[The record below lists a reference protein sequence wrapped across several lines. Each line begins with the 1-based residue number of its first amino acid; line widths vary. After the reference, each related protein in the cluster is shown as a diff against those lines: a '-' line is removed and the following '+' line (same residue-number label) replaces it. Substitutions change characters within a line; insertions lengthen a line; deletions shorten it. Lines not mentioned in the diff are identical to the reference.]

1 MAKRAALRRM
11 RKIAQWIFLL
21 FIAGGVA
28 TFFALQSPRVQT
40 WIAHRLADY
49 LSGEWGTTVKV
60 DKVSINL
67 WAEISIEGLYVEDLH
82 QDTLAWIPE
91 LRLRNF
97 YLNRHTGRFN
107 AQNISLERPTIH
119 MRRYSGEYTMSYAFI
134 IDYFDAPKDTLDT
147 SITDVSI
154 RRLQLNDGRLVY
166 YNENRPLRGYG
177 FDWNHFDIRDAH
189 LDVSDFKL
197 WGDTASFQ
205 MQHLAGRDVSGFE
218 ITSMQSTVRIDPSGW
233 NLASTNM
240 LSPGS
245 DLCGDLWLGIT
256 SIDDFDY
263 FETQVKMEHRFENSR
278 LDIRDIAYFS
288 SDLYGLEKTIEL
300 SGVFRGSVAA
310 LKGRNVFIR
319 IDDNTTFKGSFS
331 MDGLPDI
338 DQTFITLDI
347 KDLTSNKKELDRIPI
362 PPFDQKQVLQTPG
375 NFDVLGQLHFS
386 GNFTGFIN
394 DFVAYGTLNTAIG
407 SLNSDI
413 SLRED
418 TVNGNYFYKGNL
430 GTKAFDLGAFYNQ
443 KTLGTLTSDLKVEGS
458 GLHVDAMDVAFEG
471 NIEQMYLNGYTYSD
485 IYANGTFRQE
495 FFDGIVVVNDPNAML
510 NFNGQIDFT
519 TKEPVLAFSSEI
531 EHLDLRTTRLLTE
544 YGYSTI
550 SGQIDMNST
559 GLSFK
564 DFQGS
569 IDIRDL
575 TYCANKRDYYIDYVN
590 LNVTRGD
597 QMNIVLHSDVALGRL
612 TGEVDLPELIPAFQ
626 QMASQVIPH
635 YNPPQKAHASQ
646 KFDLELTILDFSD
659 ISGIFIPDLYISPG
673 SRLNLSVDENV
684 GQFEIVYA
692 GDSVKYAE
700 NKWESLVI
708 DARRPDNSLYLT
720 IQTDRFKTSSN
731 LIFEAFAIDARSERD
746 TIYTDLVWGSSG
758 TRHAGDIKGR
768 LTVRGYE
775 NADFYFDQSS
785 VRVNDDNWLIHQGAA
800 IKADSTEIEI
810 DSLHIINRE
819 QQLLVN
825 GWLSQRNDRSLD
837 IAISGFDLN
846 NINPFL
852 PDDTQLY
859 GIVSGT
865 SAIRDPF
872 GQLIF
877 LSDLTLINFTLNDY
891 LFGDICVESK
901 WENALKRLRLEGE
914 LEKDKMVPLSFA
926 GYYRIEHPT
935 SPLDLV
941 ATVKDLDLAFINE
954 FVGEDV
960 LDISGSATGTIAIT
974 GFPDAPQ
981 LEGDA
986 ALKNAKLF
994 IPYLNTYYALEEG
1007 FGIYP
1012 DMFTF
1017 DRIRIRDEE
1026 GAPGFLTGTIMH
1038 NNFGEWNFD
1047 VVIELETPMVA
1058 MNTTEE
1064 MNSLYYGKAYTT
1076 GEVNISGFE
1085 DQLDFTLNLR
1095 SEKGTKLAMP
1105 MSSSEDLSFENFIR
1119 FVTKD
1124 SIPEDEPLDLSGINL
1139 KFDLDITP
1147 DAQLEI
1153 IFDKAVGDVM
1163 RGRGKGH
1170 LNMEIN
1176 NLSTFSM
1183 YGVIELVEGNYLF
1196 TLKNLLNKEFVV
1208 KPGGT
1213 LTWYGDPFAAD
1224 LNLQAA
1230 YKVSA
1235 SLAEVIPDNTMAAG
1249 QRVPVD
1255 LFLNL
1260 TGKMFN
1266 PNVDFDIN
1274 LPQVDQITRSRLES
1288 VISTDQEK
1296 ARQAFALLVLRRFV
1310 APPNVTSATTA
1321 LADAGSSL
1329 ADNSSE
1335 LLTNQ
1340 ISNWLSQISNDF
1352 NLGFNYRPGDEISN
1366 EEIALA
1372 LSTQLFNDR
1381 LSLSGNF
1388 GVSRGNTANANPTNY
1403 IGDIRIEYK
1412 ITRDG
1417 KIRLLVYNE
1426 SNDFRM
1432 AAVQNSLYTQ
1442 GVGIL
1447 YQEEF
1452 DTMDE
1457 FFCAFRNLFRRT
1469 GKRNPCDD
1477 ILE

>member
-1 MAKRAALRRM
+1 MAKRVALRRM
-11 RKIAQWIFLL
+11 RKIVQWLFLL

-28 TFFALQSPRVQT
+28 TFFALQTPRVQT
-40 WIAHRLADY
+40 WIAHRLAHF
-49 LSGEWGTTVKV
+49 LSDEWGTTVKV
-60 DKVSINL
+60 GKVRINL
-67 WAEISIEGLYVEDLH
+67 WAEILVEGLYVEDLH
-82 QDTLAWIPE
+82 HDTLAVIPKV
-91 LRLRNF
+91 RLRNF
-97 YLNRHTGRFN
+97 YLNRQTGKFT
-107 AQNISLERPTIH
+107 AQHIALEQPTIH
-119 MRRYSGEYTMSYAFI
+119 MRRYAGENTMSYAFI
-134 IDYFDAPKDTLDT
+134 IDYFDSPKDTADT
-147 SITDVSI
+147 SITDVNI
-154 RRLQLNDGRLVY
+154 QRLQLTNGQVVY

-177 FDWNHFDIRDAH
+177 FDWNHFDIRSACM
-189 LDVSDFKL
+189 DVTDMVL
-197 WGDTASFQ
+197 RGDTATFQ
-205 MQHLAGRDVSGFE
+205 LENLAGRDVSGFE
-218 ITSMQSTVRIDPSGW
+218 IASMQSTVRIDPTGW

-256 SIDDFDY
+256 SIDDFDS
-263 FETQVKMEHRFENSR
+263 FETLVKMEHRFESSK

-288 SDLYGLEKTIEL
+288 SDLNGLDKIIEL
-300 SGVFRGSVAA
+300 SGVFRGTVAA

-319 IDDNTTFKGSFS
+319 LDENTTFNGSFS

-347 KDLTSNKKELDRIPI
+347 KHLTSNKRELDRVPI
-362 PPFDQKQVLQTPG
+362 PPFTEKELLQTPS
-375 NFDVLGQLHFS
+375 NFSELGQMHFS

-394 DFVAYGTLNTAIG
+394 DFVAYGKLKTAIG
-407 SLNSDI
+407 ELNSDI

-418 TVNGNYFYKGNL
+418 TLRNTYFYRGNL
-430 GTKAFDLGAFYNQ
+430 GTNAFDLGTFYDQ
-443 KTLGTLTSDLKVEGS
+443 KNLGLLTSDLTVEGS
-458 GLHVDAMDVAFEG
+458 GLNVDVMDVAFEG
-471 NIEQMYLNGYTYSD
+471 NIDQMYLNGYTYSD
-485 IYANGTFRQE
+485 IYANGTFRQK
-495 FFDGIVVVNDPNAML
+495 FFDGIVAVDDPNAML
-510 NFNGQIDFT
+510 HFNGQIDFT
-519 TKEPVLAFSSEI
+519 TKEPILAFSSEI
-531 EHLDLRTTRLLTE
+531 EHLDLRATRLLTE
-544 YGYSTI
+544 YGYSSI
-550 SGQIDMNST
+550 SGQIDMNSK
-559 GLSFK
+559 GLSAEAFE
-564 DFQGS
+564 GT

-575 TYCANKRDYYIDYVN
+575 TYCADERDYYIDYVD
-590 LNVTRGD
+590 LKVTRSD
-597 QMNIVLHSDVALGRL
+597 QVNIVLTSDIAVGRL
-612 TGEVDLPELIPAFQ
+612 TGAVDLPELIPAFQ

-635 YNPPQKAHASQ
+635 YIPPQKEHKSQ
-646 KFDLELTILDFSD
+646 KFDLEVTILDFSD
-659 ISGIFIPDLYISPG
+659 ISGIFIPELYISPG
-673 SRLNLSVDENV
+673 SRLNLSVDENI
-684 GQFEIVYA
+684 GEFEIVYT
-692 GDSVKYAE
+692 GDSVKYNE
-700 NKWESLVI
+700 NKWETLVI

-720 IQTDRFKTSSN
+720 IQTDRFKTSNN
-731 LIFEAFAIDARSERD
+731 LVFEAFAVDARSERD
-746 TIYTDLVWGSSG
+746 TVFMDLVWGNPS
-758 TRHAGDIKGR
+758 TRHAGDIKGL
-768 LTVRGYE
+768 LTVRGYQ
-775 NADFYFDQSS
+775 NADFFFGQSS
-785 VRVNDDNWLIHQGAA
+785 IRVNQEQWQITPRGS
-800 IKADSTEIEI
+800 IRADSTEILI
-810 DSLHIINRE
+810 DSLTITNQE
-819 QQLLVN
+819 QQLFVN
-825 GWLSQRNDRSLD
+825 GWLSPQSDRNLD
-837 IAISGFDLN
+837 ISMSGFDLN

-852 PDDTQLY
+852 PEDTQLY
-859 GIVSGT
+859 GIVSG
-865 SAIRDPF
+865 SSSIRDPF

-877 LSDLTLINFTLNDY
+877 LSDLTILNFTLNDY
-891 LFGDICVESK
+891 LFGDICLESK

-914 LEKDKMVPLSFA
+914 LEKDKLMPLSFA
-926 GYYRIEHPT
+926 GYYLIDHPT

-941 ATVKDLDLAFINE
+941 ATIKDLDLAFINE
-954 FVGEDV
+954 FVGQDV
-960 LDISGSATGTIAIT
+960 LGITGSATGTIAVT

-981 LEGDA
+981 LEGEA
-986 ALKNAKLF
+986 ALKNAKMF
-994 IPYLNTYYALEEG
+994 VPYLNTTYALEEG
-1007 FGIYP
+1007 FGIFP

-1047 VVIELETPMVA
+1047 VVVELETPMLV
-1058 MNTTEE
+1058 MNTDEE

-1085 DQLDFTLNLR
+1085 EQLDFTLNLR
-1095 SEKGTKLAMP
+1095 SEKGTRLAMP

-1119 FVTKD
+1119 FVSKD
-1124 SIPEDEPLDLSGINL
+1124 SVPADAPLDLSGINL

-1147 DAQLEI
+1147 AAQLEI

-1163 RGRGKGH
+1163 RGRGQGH

-1213 LTWYGDPFAAD
+1213 LSWYGDPFAAD
-1224 LNLQAA
+1224 LNLQAV

-1255 LFLNL
+1255 LYLNL

-1266 PNVDFDIN
+1266 PNVDFDIS

-1321 LADAGSSL
+1321 LADAGNSL

-1372 LSTQLFNDR
+1372 LSTQMFNDR

-1457 FFCAFRNLFRRT
+1457 FYCAFRNLFRRT
-1469 GKRNPCDD
+1469 DYRIKCED
-1477 ILE
+1477 IP